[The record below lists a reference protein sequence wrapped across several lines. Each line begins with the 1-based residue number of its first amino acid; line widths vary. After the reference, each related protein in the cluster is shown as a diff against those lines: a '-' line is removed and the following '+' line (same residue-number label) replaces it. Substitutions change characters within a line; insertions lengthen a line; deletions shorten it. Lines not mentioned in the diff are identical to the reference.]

1 MVLFPDPEGPSMVIT
16 SFITFD
22 GPSGSG
28 KSTISKLLAKKLG
41 YKYLDTGALYSAVA
55 WKVNEEDVE
64 IDDEEALN
72 EVLNNIDINLTDKK
86 IFVNGMD
93 VTALIMTAEIGELSS
108 LVSARPAV
116 RDYLFSIQR
125 EAGMRGKVVIEGRDT
140 GTAIFPEAVNKFFL
154 DASIEERARRRS
166 NDLKNDDPGITI
178 EKTVRDLK
186 KRDTRDSTRESSPL
200 KKTGD
205 MVCIDSTSLTID
217 EVINEIMRE
226 LRKTSKD

>member
-1 MVLFPDPEGPSMVIT
+1 MKEVIT
-16 SFITFD
+16 ID

-41 YKYLDTGALYSAVA
+41 YKYLDTGALYRAVA
-55 WKVNEEDVE
+55 WKVKEEDVE

-86 IFVNGMD
+86 IFVNGVD
-93 VTALIMTAEIGELSS
+93 VTALIRTAEIGELSS
-108 LVSARPAV
+108 RVSARPTV
-116 RDYLFSIQR
+116 REYLFSMQR
-125 EAGMRGKVVIEGRDT
+125 EAGMMGKVVIEGRDT
-140 GTAIFPEAVNKFFL
+140 GTAIFPEAAHKFFL

-166 NDLKNDDPGITI
+166 NDLKTCDAGITI
-178 EKTVRDLK
+178 EETVRDLK

-205 MVCIDSTSLTID
+205 MVLIDSTSMTID
-217 EVINEIMRE
+217 EVINEIMLE
-226 LRKTSKD
+226 LKRTSED